1 MKNGKICNMGF
12 FRSKKKSEFNDPNNM
27 SPLEALTHLFAA
39 IQIADNIA
47 SYEEKE
53 SWISA
58 ITQLFPEH
66 SEERA
71 EKYFSEA
78 HDALSIQNDVER
90 KSYITDVLKR
100 LKHLLSD
107 EQINSIGP
115 LIADI
120 VEADGIVMTSE
131 MKIVALAE
139 EILNIKIKVED

>member
-1 MKNGKICNMGF
+1 MSGKVCSMGF
-12 FRSKKKSEFNDPNNM
+12 FSSKKKNEVNDPNNM
-27 SPLEALTHLFAA
+27 SPLEAVTHLFAA

-53 SWISA
+53 SWINA

-71 EKYFSEA
+71 EKFFSEA
-78 HDALSIQNDVER
+78 HDALSLQNSDER
-90 KSYITDVLKR
+90 KSYVALVLNR
-100 LKHLLSD
+100 LKHLLSN
-107 EQINSIGP
+107 EQITSIGP